1 MKDLGFNEYGE
12 SSQGATDEESLKKP
26 RGQVEM
32 AQVMP
37 EQDKE
42 GDEEAE
48 KTEISI

>member
-12 SSQGATDEESLKKP
+12 HTTGADEESLNKKP
-26 RGQVEM
+26 KQVEM

-37 EQDKE
+37 EDKE
-42 GDEEAE
+42 GDDEAE